1 MTLEQ
6 KIVFLEKALKLATE
20 KFDVVRRET
29 QIGEDTDYEL
39 VLTTRIQVD
48 GMIDAEKLLEILSDY
63 DKYATLFSIHKSNTH
78 EP

>member
-6 KIVFLEKALKLATE
+6 KIVFLEKALKDATE

-48 GMIDAEKLLEILSDY
+48 GMIDAEKLLEILSDDY
-63 DKYATLFSIHKSNTH
+63 EDY
-78 EP
+78 EVDDEER